1 MENKTNKRQGAEGK
15 AIWLLKALLSAYV
28 VTGILLQLLTLLLYK
43 LNLDEGK
50 VTGGIIAI
58 YVVSTFVGGFVAGK
72 LAKFRKFAWGLTIG
86 ILYFGLLLL
95 ISLGV
100 YRSMQGGGA
109 NILTTFLL
117 CAGGGMLG
125 GMVS

>member
-1 MENKTNKRQGAEGK
+1 MEKRPKNERGSEIK
-15 AIWLLKALLSAYV
+15 AVWILKALLCAYV
-28 VTGILLQLLTLLLYK
+28 VTGILLLLLTLLLYK

-50 VTGGIIAI
+50 VTAGITAI

-72 LAKFRKFAWGLTIG
+72 LLKVRKFVWGLTIG
-86 ILYFGLLLL
+86 VLYFALLML

-100 YRSMQGGGA
+100 YRAVQGSGA
-109 NILTTFLL
+109 SVLTTFLL

>member
-1 MENKTNKRQGAEGK
+1 MEKRPKNERGSEIK
-15 AIWLLKALLSAYV
+15 AVWILKALLCAYV
-28 VTGILLQLLTLLLYK
+28 VTGILLLLLTLLLYK

-50 VTGGIIAI
+50 VTAGITAI
-58 YVVSTFVGGFVAGK
+58 YVVSTFVGGFIAGK
-72 LAKFRKFAWGLTIG
+72 LLKVRKFVWGLTIG
-86 ILYFGLLLL
+86 ILYFALLML

-100 YRSMQGGGA
+100 YRAVQGSGA
-109 NILTTFLL
+109 SVLTTFLL